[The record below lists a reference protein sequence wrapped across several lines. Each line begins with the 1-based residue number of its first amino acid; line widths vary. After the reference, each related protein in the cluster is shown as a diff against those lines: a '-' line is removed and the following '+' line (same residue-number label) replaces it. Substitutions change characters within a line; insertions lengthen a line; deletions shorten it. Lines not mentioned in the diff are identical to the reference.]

1 MIYLVKIKNTN
12 WVKVGYASNIEAR
25 IAAYKTS
32 MPKEMIDYIVYK
44 DGTRKDEKN
53 YHYRFQEYRE
63 HSGSE

>member
-1 MIYLVKIKNTN
+1 
-12 WVKVGYASNIEAR
+12 
-25 IAAYKTS
+25 